1 MCEGEYKNDQKI
13 KDFGRKLLDYAM
25 PEGFEKVEQ
34 LIPTLLHPDDPW
46 DFNWTDNTISWPA
59 QEAIIAYR
67 VAYHMFGEEKYKRL
81 SEIVEKAA
89 MDYFADRE
97 QGRWYINI
105 KRGLPP
111 VAQRTDKSGHL
122 EGPFHLERM
131 LLGLIILEED
141 GSIARYIK

>member
-1 MCEGEYKNDQKI
+1 MAISNTLSGF
-13 KDFGRKLLDYAM
+13 FGGFTSNIGKL
-25 PEGFEKVEQ
+25 
-34 LIPTLLHPDDPW
+34 
-46 DFNWTDNTISWPA
+46 
-59 QEAIIAYR
+59 R
-67 VAYHMFGEEKYKRL
+67 
-81 SEIVEKAA
+81 KAA